1 MKRLS
6 LVGLVGACAL
16 AVLLWFPTVDL
27 PVVSDSALYA
37 LLGES
42 FWTEGQYAVLG
53 ELHRK
58 HMPLH
63 AVTAYP
69 LVAAFGYSLGMK
81 LATLLAGIGVLIAA
95 YFLLKRT
102 MGERAAYWGV
112 ILISLHH
119 GFAVMTQ
126 LGSADLLLTLFFLL
140 TLHAY
145 LSAER
150 GLRWYLAMGLF
161 LGLACLTRYNALPL
175 FLFLPLYTFWKL
187 RNHLRSPWFIGGML
201 LAAALASLWFLRNIA
216 VFGTLENDYTG
227 ELSIKSAGIFRQFFI
242 NASYY
247 LDPLKNILPVLL
259 PFAVYGAWRAR
270 KEQTFLITMMIG
282 IWSLFAVWPVLNV
295 RYAFP
300 GYIVL
305 LGFAVYGIFETS
317 RFFGRFRPLFTGAVI
332 SLALIADAGALCLYA
347 SGSCNAWFDRTVDRI
362 PKNLGLA
369 TEGFYTWD
377 LARDWVNLHAEKGA
391 IVRAQGDVNA
401 RMFAGGIFRDD
412 LQIVSYDAERCPVYT
427 IVQQLVDGANVVFE
441 TDDEPKTY
449 VLKEECNGM

>member
-1 MKRLS
+1 
-6 LVGLVGACAL
+6 
-16 AVLLWFPTVDL
+16 
-27 PVVSDSALYA
+27 
-37 LLGES
+37 
-42 FWTEGQYAVLG
+42 
-53 ELHRK
+53 
-58 HMPLH
+58 MPLH

-175 FLFLPLYTFWKL
+175 FLFLPLYTFWKR

-247 LDPLKNILPVLL
+247 LDPLKNILPR
-259 PFAVYGAWRAR
+259 FA
-270 KEQTFLITMMIG
+270 
-282 IWSLFAVWPVLNV
+282 AVCGLRRMESAEGTNIPHHDDDRHLV
-295 RYAFP
+295 
-300 GYIVL
+300 
-305 LGFAVYGIFETS
+305 
-317 RFFGRFRPLFTGAVI
+317 
-332 SLALIADAGALCLYA
+332 ALCRMA
-347 SGSCNAWFDRTVDRI
+347 SPECSLCVSGVHRASRVRR
-362 PKNLGLA
+362 L
-369 TEGFYTWD
+369 WD
-377 LARDWVNLHAEKGA
+377 
-391 IVRAQGDVNA
+391 
-401 RMFAGGIFRDD
+401 F
-412 LQIVSYDAERCPVYT
+412 
-427 IVQQLVDGANVVFE
+427 
-441 TDDEPKTY
+441 
-449 VLKEECNGM
+449 